1 MFTPHW
7 YKIKRSN
14 LSDNRWRIISLT
26 LTFIGRCGSNQ
37 TNPEWSCPDLGLG
50 LVFAHWGIHLG
61 LNWKC
66 WQGARGLTLGAGFC
80 LCPSCEALSQNMP
93 LPAVSLSARLLSLCP
108 YLPPPTFFFFSLF
121 FFLICSEF
129 CPPTSVLSF
138 LFLLAVGCQNCFI
151 WKDLQECISKLLVN
165 FPWSKGLY

>member
-1 MFTPHW
+1 MGEVFTPHW

-26 LTFIGRCGSNQ
+26 LTFIGQCGSNQ
-37 TNPEWSCPDLGLG
+37 TNPEWSCPDLGSG
-50 LVFAHWGIHLG
+50 LIFAHWGIHLG

-66 WQGARGLTLGAGFC
+66 WQSARGLILGAGFC

-93 LPAVSLSARLLSLCP
+93 FPSVSLSARLLSLCP
-108 YLPPPTFFFFSLF
+108 YLP
-121 FFLICSEF
+121 
-129 CPPTSVLSF
+129 PPTSVLSF